1 MLWCAMPS
9 PPPRPPPVF
18 DPDLELP
25 AGELHL
31 RPIREADAEEVFPFF
46 SDPAFPRFMTWE
58 AHRTLDE
65 TREFLRHI
73 ETRRNV
79 QQAMT
84 WAVTR
89 KGAIVGCVG
98 LLDLSFKL
106 RALQVNRCELGYWT
120 APHAQGQGVAFHA
133 SQVAMQ
139 WAFETLGLHR
149 ITVGCVADNEA
160 SRKVIERLGFRFVAR
175 LEEDCYRE
183 DRWWD
188 VLRYALR
195 AIEWRELQGA

>member
-1 MLWCAMPS
+1 MPS
-9 PPPRPPPVF
+9 PPPRPPPAF
-18 DPDLELP
+18 DPELELP
-25 AGELHL
+25 AADLHL
-31 RPIREADAEEVFPFF
+31 RPMREGDAEEVFPFY
-46 SDPAFPRFMTWE
+46 SDPAFPRFMTWA

-65 TREFLRHI
+65 TREFLRNI
-73 ETRRNV
+73 ETRRQV
-79 QQAMT
+79 QQSMT

-89 KGAIVGCVG
+89 QGAIVGCVG
-98 LLDLSFKL
+98 LLDISFQL
-106 RALQVNRCELGYWT
+106 RALQVNRAELGYWT
-120 APHAQGQGVAFHA
+120 APHAQGQGIALRA
-133 SQVAMQ
+133 SQAAMT

-149 ITVGCVADNEA
+149 ITVGCVAENEP

-195 AIEWRELQGA
+195 AVEWRALRDA